1 MLLRVMLLVSL
12 AIALGSCTM
21 PAGQNGEIQRA
32 ITEIQQQVSELKAQ
46 QTRQQTQISTSA
58 WEVRKLRN
66 AIDAYGSATFDPV
79 ASQGFQR
86 LDTSLGTLVVSIEN
100 IEPYGDGVKV
110 RASVGNLTS
119 AAIAGAD
126 GTAKYG
132 TSSPALD
139 FEKDDQAFE
148 KYSSWAASLK
158 TTPISISRDLNEGSW
173 NSVLI
178 VLPGIKASEFGH
190 LEISLDASHLKL
202 QKGT

>member
-1 MLLRVMLLVSL
+1 VAVRQRERLR
-12 AIALGSCTM
+12 IAG
-21 PAGQNGEIQRA
+21 
-32 ITEIQQQVSELKAQ
+32 
-46 QTRQQTQISTSA
+46 
-58 WEVRKLRN
+58 LRWR
-66 AIDAYGSATFDPV
+66 P
-79 ASQGFQR
+79 GFRRPRHRHR
-86 LDTSLGTLVVSIEN
+86 LRLCH
-100 IEPYGDGVKV
+100 EPYGDGVKV